1 MLRRWNLVKMV
12 AVCALVVATGVAA
25 ELSVPLAVSE
35 PAGVA
40 RRAWPVTSGVPL
52 PKGAVMSTAELVL
65 KDAAGKPVPCQID
78 EVCRWPAGS
87 AGSSSSA
94 GSLKWV
100 HVTFLVDLPAKGK
113 ATFTLTRGTPAA
125 TARPIRLSEDAE
137 AITVDT
143 GVLTFTV
150 PKRDGRIIGEVRVGG
165 KKVLEGRGLVI
176 TGAPQFVA
184 GSQKGGWRVSPS
196 FGRGEIRV
204 GPTCGSETWAL
215 TPVAP
220 DAMKLVG
227 SVTGEDGVCRISDCY
242 TRKPYRK
249 ANWTSKS
256 GKVIISPGWWVGSKM
271 PVGSGKALEFKTDG
285 SQAGVEFST
294 ASGKVEKVVIE
305 KKGPIEACIYLVLTF
320 SSKDGQAFLD
330 SSGYKD
336 RHGKPIRDPS
346 GDFFKCRV
354 RIYAWA
360 GRPYIYIVPAIT
372 HLGPFDAVPAKG
384 FLRLA
389 MVFKPDGPVES
400 AAADG
405 VSNPMPAEGV
415 RLLQHLGPKDPLDPY
430 TSRAPHYELLVGS
443 AKAKTGEK
451 AVGSILAR
459 TGVGPVGLAVRRFW
473 QYAPTA
479 LVARKDALIV
489 EVPPRDAEMGIY
501 ALGAGRQRS
510 HEVMLDFSK
519 EAEADLAA
527 FLAARLVATAPPAWY
542 FSRCAAFGP
551 AVEEQADY
559 AHYPQEVVPVVKRF
573 EQLQKC
579 VVDGKFAHFT
589 ALKDRKPITVLDAM
603 KPGWLDY
610 GDLPWAAGWS
620 NLHYDWT
627 MSMVLHFLRTGK
639 REFFD
644 AADAMAW
651 HRKDV
656 AQNHSLQTGLARQG
670 RWSRGLTYYEK
681 DDHRTV
687 GQGPKTTHSW
697 NRGIGYWYLLTGDPM
712 AKEVTLDAAR
722 GMASAHFKAVV
733 EGTAKPPDEK
743 WALRLP
749 EVELRGYGWPIENF
763 LAAYE
768 ITGDRKYLDGAV
780 AIFRHYIQ
788 PMWEFDTIP
797 RARWLFSLMYA
808 YISEPVCRLAWYV
821 PEDEKIRKTAVYLAD
836 AAVDKRIL
844 WGGKMLPNGRYL
856 PLMGCLLYSDHSP
869 EWILR
874 NVSDTSY
881 PRQYARKAIAAGQT
895 KAPLVF
901 EGRIPTSV
909 FWSNILAYA
918 YMQTGE
924 ERFLKRARQVMR
936 DSLNFYASA
945 YVTKGVD
952 PNRPCNV
959 AYNDGMFSSSAT
971 KVHGWIGRCGQMY
984 LYMER
989 QLAKGVKFPRT
1000 RTGR

>member
-1 MLRRWNLVKMV
+1 MLRRWNLVTMA
-12 AVCALVVATGVAA
+12 AVCALTVATGAAA
-25 ELSVPLAVSE
+25 ELSVPLTVSE

-40 RRAWPVTSGVPL
+40 RPNWPVTSGVPL
-52 PKGAVMSTAELVL
+52 PEGALRDVNRLVL
-65 KDAAGKPVPCQID
+65 KDASGRPVPCQVS
-78 EVCRWPAGS
+78 EVCRWPDGS
-87 AGSSSSA
+87 I
-94 GSLKWV
+94 KWV
-100 HVTFLVDLPAKGK
+100 HLTFFVNLPAKGK

-125 TARPIRLSEDAE
+125 AARPIRISENAE
-137 AITVDT
+137 AVTVDT

-165 KKVLEGRGLVI
+165 RKVLEGRGMEV
-176 TGAPQFVA
+176 TGAPQIVA
-184 GSQKGGWRVSPS
+184 GSQKGGWRLSPS
-196 FGRGEIRV
+196 VGRGEIHV
-204 GPTCGSETWAL
+204 GPNCGSETWTL
-215 TPVAP
+215 TPIAP

-227 SVTGEDGVCRISDCY
+227 SVTGEDGICRISDCF
-242 TRKPYRK
+242 TRKPRRRM
-249 ANWTSKS
+249 NWTSKS
-256 GKVIISPGWWVGSKM
+256 GKIVISPGWWVGAKM
-271 PVGSGKALEFKTDG
+271 PVGTGKFLEFKTDG
-285 SQAGVEFST
+285 SQAGVRFST
-294 ASGKVEKVVIE
+294 ARGRVEKVVVE
-305 KKGPIEACIYLVLTF
+305 KRGPIEARIYLVLTF
-320 SSKDGQAFLD
+320 SSRDGRAFLD
-330 SSGYKD
+330 SSRFKD
-336 RHGKPIRDPS
+336 RRGRPIPDPS

-354 RIYAWA
+354 RVYAWA
-360 GRPYIYIVPAIT
+360 GRPNIYIVPAIT
-372 HLGPFDAVPAKG
+372 HLGPFDAVPAKR

-389 MVFKPDGPVES
+389 MVFKPANPVES
-400 AAADG
+400 AEVDG
-405 VSNPMPAEGV
+405 HSVPVPAEGV
-415 RLLQHLGPKDPLDPY
+415 RLIQHLGPKDRFDPY
-430 TSRAPHYELLVGS
+430 TSRSPHYELLAGTS
-443 AKAKTGEK
+443 RLKKGRKASG
-451 AVGSILAR
+451 VLLAR
-459 TGVGPVGLAVRRFW
+459 TGAGPVGIALRRFW
-473 QYAPTA
+473 QYAPTV
-479 LVARKDALIV
+479 LVARRDALIV
-489 EVPPRDAEMGIY
+489 EIPPRDAEMGVY

-510 HEVMLDFSK
+510 HEVMLDFSQ
-519 EAEADLAA
+519 EARADLAA

-551 AVEEQADY
+551 AVEEQTDY
-559 AHYPQEVVPVVKRF
+559 TGYPPEVVTVIKRF
-573 EQLQKC
+573 ERLQRC
-579 VVDGKFAHFT
+579 VVDERFARFT
-589 ALKDRKPITVLDAM
+589 IEGRKPITVFDVM

-610 GDLPWAAGWS
+610 GDLPWACGWS

-656 AQNHSLQTGLARQG
+656 AQNHSLQTGLARYG
-670 RWSRGLTYYEK
+670 RWSRGLAFYEK

-722 GMASAHFKAVV
+722 GMASAHFKAVI

-788 PMWEFDTIP
+788 PMWEFDTVP
-797 RARWLFSLMYA
+797 RSRWLFSLMYA

-836 AAVDKRIL
+836 VAVDKRIL

-856 PLMGCLLYSDHSP
+856 PLMGCRLYSDHSP
-869 EWILR
+869 EWILK
-874 NVSDTSY
+874 NVRDTTY

-895 KAPLVF
+895 KAPLVS
-901 EGRIPTSV
+901 ESSIPAAV

-918 YMQTGE
+918 YMETGE

-971 KVHGWIGRCGQMY
+971 KVHGWIGRCGQIY